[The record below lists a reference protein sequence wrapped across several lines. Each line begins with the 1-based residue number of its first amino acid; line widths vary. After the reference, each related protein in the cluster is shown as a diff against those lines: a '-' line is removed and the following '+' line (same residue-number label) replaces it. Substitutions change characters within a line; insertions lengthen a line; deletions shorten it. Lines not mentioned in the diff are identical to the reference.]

1 MKAFQSIKQFK
12 CALAEPNSPAGTL
25 AASAL
30 NMNKIDEMI
39 NLTAST
45 ILFPFFFTFSSKK

>member
-39 NLTAST
+39 NPTAST